1 MLVLNEDQRMLMD
14 SARGAIAAKAPI
26 AMWRQLRAE
35 ASPDGFSRAFWRE
48 CAEMG
53 WTGVLVPQE
62 FGGIDFGVT
71 GAGLI
76 AREMARTLAPSP
88 FLSTAVLAASALRRS
103 ESAAAKAKWLP
114 RIASGEAIVAFAID
128 EGPRP
133 TDQTQAMAVKSG
145 QDWLVTAAKHFVL
158 DGHVADA
165 FVVESRRFA
174 GTPALFLVEA
184 DASGLTRDARTLV
197 DNRRV
202 ASVALERVQ
211 LPQDAVLGGVS
222 LIEATLDVG
231 RAVVAAALCGVAE
244 EAFARTMSYLK
255 ERKQFDR
262 RIGSFQAL
270 QHRAAKMHIDIENSW
285 SATLKALQALDADAT
300 QRRVRRRGRQSQ
312 GEPDGVRGDRGMP
325 ANARRHRH
333 DRRIRHRPVSQ
344 ARARR
349 FGAVRRCG
357 VSRRSGRDAV
367 GVLGRPSL
375 RGAKRRSN
383 PGAASRSPGLRRC
396 ARK

>member
-103 ESAAAKAKWLP
+103 ESAAAKSKWLP
-114 RIASGEAIVAFAID
+114 RIVSGEAIVAFAID

-133 TDQTQAMAVKSG
+133 TDQTQAMAVKSN
-145 QDWLVTAAKHFVL
+145 QDWLVTADKHFVL

-165 FVVESRRFA
+165 FLVESRRFA

-211 LPQDAVLGGVS
+211 LPKDAVLGGVS

-231 RAVVAAALCGVAE
+231 RAVVSAALCGVAE

-285 SATLKALQALDADAT
+285 SATLKALQALDADAPST
-300 QRRVRRRGRQSQ
+300 AFDARNAAFDVAVAKAKASRTACEATAECLQMHG
-312 GEPDGVRGDRGMP
+312 GIGMT
-325 ANARRHRH
+325 
-333 DRRIRHRPVSQ
+333 DEFDIGLFLK
-344 ARARR
+344 RARVDSVL
-349 FGAVRRCG
+349 FGDPAFLADRV
-357 VSRRSGRDAV
+357 AML
-367 GVLGRPSL
+367 LGY
-375 RGAKRRSN
+375 
-383 PGAASRSPGLRRC
+383 
-396 ARK
+396 

>member
-62 FGGIDFGVT
+62 FGGIDFGVI

-114 RIASGEAIVAFAID
+114 RIVSGEAIVAFAID

-145 QDWLVTAAKHFVL
+145 PDWLVTADKHFVL

-165 FVVESRRFA
+165 FIVESRRFA

-270 QHRAAKMHIDIENSW
+270 QHRAAKLHIDIENSL
-285 SATLKALQALDADAT
+285 SATLKALQALDADAPIT
-300 QRRVRRRGRQSQ
+300 AFDARNAAFDVAVAKAKASRTACEATAECLQMHG
-312 GEPDGVRGDRGMP
+312 GIGMT
-325 ANARRHRH
+325 
-333 DRRIRHRPVSQ
+333 DEFDIGFFMK
-344 ARARR
+344 RARVGQEL
-349 FGAVRRCG
+349 FGDAGFHADRVA
-357 VSRRSGRDAV
+357 RSQ
-367 GVLGRPSL
+367 
-375 RGAKRRSN
+375 N
-383 PGAASRSPGLRRC
+383 Y
-396 ARK
+396 